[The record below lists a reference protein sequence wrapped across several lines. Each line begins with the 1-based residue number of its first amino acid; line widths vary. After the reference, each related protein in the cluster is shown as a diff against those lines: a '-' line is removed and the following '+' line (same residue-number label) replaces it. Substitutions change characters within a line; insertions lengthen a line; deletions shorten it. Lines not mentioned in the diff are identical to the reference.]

1 MKTKKLKRCN
11 NKKQIISN
19 KQKNNKK
26 NEILTF
32 YHLNAMKHL
41 WHLKMYLIQ
50 FGYHKIFNGVAAKFK
65 IILIYPF
72 IIIIPIIYNHNL
84 LLYHL

>member
-41 WHLKMYLIQ
+41 WHLKMYLI
-50 FGYHKIFNGVAAKFK
+50 
-65 IILIYPF
+65 
-72 IIIIPIIYNHNL
+72 
-84 LLYHL
+84 